1 MQWATLARSLVAPE
15 SGNYIQQLICDWDI
29 RIDPPQWRRAWE
41 LAASRHESLRA
52 WFDWRPDRELGQ
64 RFAQLAETLGN
75 LEVQVLDAA
84 DCPASQREQR
94 VAEFLQTDRRRGF
107 NLHRPPLWRLTLF
120 QWGPEATTTIW
131 TFHHALLDG
140 RSHRQLWREV
150 VALHQSLSSGPE
162 PGIDASPAKPFREFL
177 QWLDHWSEDSP
188 SARTYWA
195 ERLAGFQEA
204 VGLPTL
210 STDPDSG
217 SGNDPAGVAT
227 RRLDAPTTRQLRD
240 AARRFDVTLNNLV
253 QAAWAL
259 ALSRHT
265 GVDDVVFGTTRACR
279 HWTQDAPAERLG
291 LFINTV
297 PFRVDATPAQ
307 PVRSWLHGLRTQQLA
322 LRTAE
327 HASAA
332 QIRSWAGL
340 DPSLALMRTVLMFED
355 SGPDAD
361 DGPEPRG
368 CRLLEKTDVLT
379 LAAYADRELT
389 LNIDYSP
396 RRHPHAQ
403 IARVLDHLDQVLR
416 ALSEAPDSL
425 PLSELGMLAPGER
438 QTLMESW
445 QGRAHADVP
454 PLHRVIETQ
463 VRTTP
468 HAVAVEFLTERLSY
482 DALNQRAN
490 QLARLLQS
498 TTAPGA
504 RIAVILD
511 RCVDQVTV
519 WLAALKSG
527 RVYAPLDP
535 SSPEE
540 RLRFYLEDL
549 QPALVITQH
558 ALRSVLPAGTR
569 LLVLD
574 APEDQARLKGLDVAN
589 LEFEP
594 DPQAAAN
601 LLYTSGSTG
610 TPKAAINRLGGLFN
624 FAAEI
629 RRTLNLGPSDRVL
642 QSSSTSFDAS
652 LFDLS
657 ASLQSGAT
665 LVLIPY
671 EQLKSGTPLHQALT
685 EQRITATLL
694 TPSVMRSTPVPDPH
708 LRLVVSAGEPL
719 TADLAASWGPGRQ
732 LLNVCGP
739 TECSV
744 WTHSEEVAE
753 LEQRP
758 TIGRLLANCRGYVLD
773 AALNPVPVGVPGEL
787 YLAGASVGLGY
798 WNRPELTAE
807 KFLPDPFQSHPAS
820 RMYRTGDRV
829 RWLADGRLEY
839 LGRFDYQVKIGGV
852 RVELGEIEAAL
863 RSHPAVSDAVVALHD
878 ERPIAWLIAPE
889 NPPGELSLRAWLAQR
904 IPLLFEPA
912 HYEFVTAFPQ
922 TRTGKSDRAQ
932 LLAGWLSKRE
942 STTSTTPALS
952 EETRRLVVETWNQ
965 TSRPY
970 PLDRP
975 VVRWIEE
982 QSAANPGAIAL
993 QSAGGTMT
1001 YGELNRRANR
1011 VAHQLLKRS
1020 LKPAETVALRFD
1032 RSMEYVV
1039 AALGILKAGGAYVPL
1054 ELHIPPHRQQW
1065 ILRDCGARFALIGAE
1080 HQDHFSGWE
1089 GEASIL
1095 EQWAT
1100 VDGLEGEENP
1110 AIPANPHRLAYLI
1123 YTSGSTGTP
1132 KGVEVEHRSL
1142 SNLIQFYQERLSL
1155 TSSDRTTLVANPVF
1169 DASVGDLWPGLCSGA
1184 TVLIPSAADLSDPDR
1199 FIDWLATQGATYSFS
1214 PTAFGELLLN
1224 RPWPAGMALRHL
1236 TLGGDTLRF
1245 FPPPGL
1251 SFQVLNTYG
1260 PTENTVDSIWAVV
1273 PAIGGPGTPPIGRP
1287 ISNVFAYVLD
1297 GQFQPVPPGVA
1308 GELFLGGEQVARGYR
1323 NRPELTRRAFLPDP
1337 FAAQPGARM
1346 YRSGDRVRWT
1356 TDGELEFLGR
1366 LDDQIQIRGQRV
1378 ELGEIESVLR
1388 LHPAVRELCCRPQ
1401 LDGVSVSGVVAHL
1414 VLDRAAVEGGTQP
1427 VLDSL
1432 RAFLEERLPEFM
1444 VPSRF
1449 VLHDQL
1455 PITAQGKVDRAA
1467 LSAMAAAPGT
1477 AGPSALP
1484 EDSLERALTALWHR
1498 LLPHS
1503 VGRRRDQSFHELGG
1517 DSLLAVKLLLGVH
1530 EITGRRL
1537 ALSTFLLAPS
1547 LDGLC
1552 QAASQAELDSHVP
1565 VLTLRSHPYSKAIP
1579 VFCMYE
1585 LLGDVSSY
1593 MELAEIL
1600 GGDHAVYGVRSP
1612 ALHDDQRVP
1621 ESLEAAAKQVL
1632 TWIRQIRPEGP
1643 FAILGYSWGGL
1654 LAFEVA
1660 RQCTLT
1666 EGYSPFCALFGTQ
1679 APPRDPSYWEKLC
1692 HAVRAVP
1699 PWFRHFLR
1707 DHGQRVRRIFSAGAF
1722 LRRLGRNLTSEV
1734 QVELEQWASSPL
1746 AHAHIRMMVRYRPT
1760 ERIRVPLHLFR
1771 ERQAVV
1777 RRIHPSE
1784 YWWTDHEP
1792 DGGWHRWAGAQP
1804 EVTWLDG
1811 QHETVLKPPQVNL
1824 LATTLRGQLA
1834 SHPHPAPTGQR

>member
-15 SGNYIQQLICDWDI
+15 GGNYIQQLVCDWNH
-29 RIDPPQWRRAWE
+29 RLDPQLWRRAWG
-41 LAASRHESLRA
+41 LATSRHEVLRA

-64 RFAQLAETLGN
+64 RFAGLDETLGN
-75 LEVQVLDAA
+75 LEVQGIDAA
-84 DCPASQREQR
+84 DCPASQRETR
-94 VAEFLQTDRRRGF
+94 VSEFLKADRRRGF

-120 QWGPEATTTIW
+120 QWGPEATTTVW

-140 RSHRQLWREV
+140 RSHRRLWREV
-150 VALHQSLSSGPE
+150 VTLHQALAAGTE
-162 PGIDASPAKPFREFL
+162 PGTDASPDRPFHEFL
-177 QWLDHWSEDSP
+177 EWLEQWSKN
-188 SARTYWA
+188 SATAQAYWA
-195 ERLAGFQEA
+195 DRLAGFQEA
-204 VGLPTL
+204 VELPTL
-210 STDPDSG
+210 TTDLDSG
-217 SGNDPAGVAT
+217 SGDDPAAVAT
-227 RRLDAPTTRQLRD
+227 HRLDASTTRQLRD
-240 AARRFDVTLNNLV
+240 AARRFDVTLNTLV
-253 QAAWAL
+253 QAAWSL
-259 ALSRHT
+259 ALSRYT
-265 GVDDVVFGTTRACR
+265 GVEDVVFGTTRACR
-279 HWTQDAPAERLG
+279 HWTGDGPAERLG

-297 PFRVDATPAQ
+297 PFRVDATPTQ
-307 PVRSWLHGLRTQQLA
+307 PVRSWLHGLRAQQIA

-327 HASAA
+327 HASAT
-332 QIRSWAGL
+332 QIRTCAGL
-340 DPSLALMRTVLMFED
+340 DPSLALMRSVLMFED
-355 SGPDAD
+355 SGPDVAE
-361 DGPEPRG
+361 GPEPDG

-379 LAAYADRELT
+379 LAAYAGRELT
-389 LNIDYSP
+389 LSLDYSP

-403 IARVLDHLDQVLR
+403 IVRVLDHVGQLLWS
-416 ALSEAPDSL
+416 LSEAPDSQA
-425 PLSELGMLAPGER
+425 LSEVGMLSLSER
-438 QTLMESW
+438 QVLLESW
-445 QGRAHADVP
+445 QGPLHADVQ

-463 VRTTP
+463 VRATP
-468 HAVAVEFLTERLSY
+468 NAIAIEFLTERLSY

-490 QLARLLQS
+490 QLARHLQS
-498 TTAPGA
+498 TTAPGD
-504 RIAVILD
+504 RLAVFLD
-511 RCVDQVTV
+511 RSVDQVTV

-535 SSPEE
+535 SSPED

-558 ALRSVLPAGTR
+558 ALRSLLPAGTQ

-574 APEDQARLKGLDVAN
+574 APGNPTQLDGFGVAN
-589 LEFEP
+589 LDIEP
-594 DPQAAAN
+594 DPRSATN

-610 TPKAAINRLGGLFN
+610 TPKAAINRLAGLNN

-629 RRTLNLGPSDRVL
+629 RRTLDLGPTDRIL

-652 LFDLS
+652 IFDLA

-665 LVLIPY
+665 LVLIPF
-671 EQLKSGTPLHQALT
+671 EQLKAGAGLHRALT
-685 EQRITATLL
+685 EHRITATLL
-694 TPSVMRSTPVPDPH
+694 TPSVMRSTPVPGPH

-719 TADLAASWGPGRQ
+719 TTDLAATWGPGRR

-744 WTHSEEVAE
+744 WTHSDLVVEFES
-753 LEQRP
+753 RP

-773 AALNPVPVGVPGEL
+773 AALTPVPVGVPGEL
-787 YLAGASVGLGY
+787 YLAGAGVGMGY

-807 KFLPDPFQSHPAS
+807 KFLSDPFQPDSGA

-829 RWLADGRLEY
+829 RWLADGRVEF

-852 RVELGEIEAAL
+852 RVELGEIEAGL
-863 RSHPAVSDAVVALHD
+863 RSHPAISDAVVALHD
-878 ERPIAWLIAPE
+878 GRPIAWLIAPE
-889 NPPGELSLRAWLAQR
+889 NPPGEVSLRAWLAQR
-904 IPLLFEPA
+904 IPLHFEPA
-912 HYEFVTAFPQ
+912 HYEFVSVFPQ

-932 LLAGWLSKRE
+932 LLAGWLSRQQMPA
-942 STTSTTPALS
+942 SAAPALS
-952 EETRRLVVETWNQ
+952 GETRRLVVETWNQ

-970 PLDRP
+970 RLDRP
-975 VVRWIEE
+975 VVIWIEE
-982 QSAANPGAIAL
+982 QAATRPGAIAL

-1001 YGELNRRANR
+1001 YGDLNRRANR
-1011 VAHQLLKRS
+1011 IAHQLLKRS

-1054 ELHIPPHRQQW
+1054 ELQVPPHRQQW

-1080 HQDHFSGWE
+1080 HQEHFSSWE
-1089 GEASIL
+1089 GEAGIL
-1095 EQWAT
+1095 EKWAG

-1110 AIPANPHRLAYLI
+1110 AIPADPHRLAYVI

-1132 KGVEVEHRSL
+1132 KGVEIEHRCL
-1142 SNLIQFYQERLSL
+1142 ANLIQFYQERLSL
-1155 TSSDRTTLVANPVF
+1155 RPGDRTTLVANPVF

-1199 FIDWLATQGATYSFS
+1199 FIDWLATQGATYSFT
-1214 PTAFGELLLN
+1214 PTAFGELLMN
-1224 RPWPAGMALRHL
+1224 RTWPARIALRHL

-1273 PAIGGPGTPPIGRP
+1273 PAIGGPGNPLIGRP
-1287 ISNVFAYVLD
+1287 ISNVVAYVLD
-1297 GQFQPVPPGVA
+1297 ERRQPVAPGIA

-1323 NRPELTRRAFLPDP
+1323 NRPELTRRAFLADP
-1337 FAAQPGARM
+1337 FSTKPGARM
-1346 YRSGDRVRWT
+1346 YRTGDRVRWT
-1356 TDGELEFLGR
+1356 ADGDLEFLGR

-1414 VLDRAAVEGGTQP
+1414 VLDRAGVDGGTQP

-1455 PITAQGKVDRAA
+1455 PVTAQGKVDRAT
-1467 LSAMAAAPGT
+1467 LSAMAAAPGA

-1498 LLPHS
+1498 LLPHA

-1547 LDGLC
+1547 LEGLC

-1565 VLTLRSHPYSKAIP
+1565 VLTLRSNPSSQAIP

-1593 MELAEIL
+1593 IELAEIL
-1600 GGDHAVYGVRSP
+1600 GRDHAVYGVRSP
-1612 ALHDDQRVP
+1612 ALHDVQRVP
-1621 ESLEAAAKQVL
+1621 KSLEAAAAQVL

-1643 FAILGYSWGGL
+1643 FAVLGYSWGGL

-1660 RQCTLT
+1660 RQCNLA
-1666 EGYSPFCALFGTQ
+1666 EGSSPFCALFGTQ
-1679 APPRDPSYWEKLC
+1679 APPRNPSHWEKLC
-1692 HAVRAVP
+1692 HAVQAIP

-1707 DHGQRVRRIFSAGAF
+1707 DHGQRVRRIVSAGAF
-1722 LRRLGRNLTSEV
+1722 LRRMGRNLTSEV
-1734 QVELEQWASSPL
+1734 QVELEEWASSPL
-1746 AHAHIRMMVRYRPT
+1746 AHAHIRMMVHYRPD
-1760 ERIRVPLHLFR
+1760 ERIRTPLHLFR
-1771 ERQAVV
+1771 ERRAVV

-1792 DGGWHRWAGAQP
+1792 DGGWHRWAQCPP
-1804 EVTWLDG
+1804 EVTWLEAH
-1811 QHETVLKPPQVNL
+1811 HENVLKAPQVDSV
-1824 LATTLRGQLA
+1824 AAALREKLDR
-1834 SHPHPAPTGQR
+1834 HPRSKPAGSG